1 MDLDTL
7 LLTVALRHRI
17 EDSDAGTALHRFA
30 AAAGH
35 AVDATAFAEA
45 VARAVAA
52 GDLYDPVRI
61 PEGALQC
68 RWALEITP
76 AGAAKVLA
84 RDREPPG

>member
-7 LLTVALRHRI
+7 LLSVALRHRI
-17 EDSDAGTALHRFA
+17 EDTDPAVALRRFEA
-30 AAAGH
+30 VVGH

-68 RWALEITP
+68 RWRLEITP
-76 AGAAKVLA
+76 AGAARVLA
-84 RDREPPG
+84 RDQEQ